1 MEVEIMKTLFVGIVA
16 VALLAILATPVFA
29 DTFPVEAG
37 PGNRPPEIY
46 LLESYYDICGAESGS
61 IPGGS
66 RPYIPVNGIQ
76 DAQSDG
82 CIELFDDIR
91 FDEYAFTGEQ
101 IGFLV
106 AVRDL
111 NGAPDI
117 GYAYFTVDGQHEVL
131 CNDITSW
138 YSEHEFW
145 EQIPAK
151 PFAHQGLAKATD
163 KVFECILTVEPSW
176 YGESFVSI
184 EAMDQAGAV
193 TDNGIAQTWFFNPA
207 IIVDLSTNDG
217 APSIEFEEGYPG
229 QTVMSTNK
237 LMITNLAEGGVDLWA
252 FMAADDLTDPSH
264 SGAKCPISN
273 VLDTDTQM
281 EFRCKIGTFEDD
293 NWDYITNKD
302 TSDSCG
308 WHEENCIV
316 IGPLEETE
324 TPPIPPRPKSLWV
337 QCLGALPLLYEE
349 YTMGP
354 RVDTL
359 TPPTFRCI
367 DPSISII
374 KNQASAECQFRLT
387 YPVPCI
393 GDFTEGAFHVIVR
406 AL

>member
-1 MEVEIMKTLFVGIVA
+1 MKTLFVGIVA
-16 VALLAILATPVFA
+16 VALLTILVTPVFA

-66 RPYIPVNGIQ
+66 RPYIPINGIQ

-82 CIELFDDIR
+82 CIELCDDIR

-131 CNDITSW
+131 CVDVTNSDGWIQGKW
-138 YSEHEFW
+138 PD
-145 EQIPAK
+145 QIPAK
-151 PFAHQGLAKATD
+151 PFAPEGFNYATD
-163 KVFECILTVEPSW
+163 KLFNCILTVEPSW
-176 YGESFVSI
+176 YGESMISI
-184 EAMDQAGAV
+184 EARDQAGTV

-217 APSIEFEEGYPG
+217 APSIEFENGFPG

-252 FMAADDLTDPSH
+252 FIAADDLTDPSH
-264 SGAKCPISN
+264 SGALCPISN
-273 VLDTDTQM
+273 VLDTDKQM

-293 NWDYITNKD
+293 DWDYITNKD

-308 WHEENCIV
+308 WHFDTQ
-316 IGPLEETE
+316 GPY
-324 TPPIPPRPKSLWV
+324 V
-337 QCLGALPLLYEE
+337 QCLGAQALLV
-349 YTMGP
+349 G
-354 RVDTL
+354 R
-359 TPPTFRCI
+359 TPA
-367 DPSISII
+367 DVSII

-393 GDFTEGAFHVIVR
+393 GDFTEGAFHVLVR

>member
-1 MEVEIMKTLFVGIVA
+1 MKTLFVGIVA
-16 VALLAILATPVFA
+16 VALLTILVTPVFA

-37 PGNRPPEIY
+37 PGNRAPEIY
-46 LLESYYDICGAESGS
+46 LVGSYYDICENNDPEGFH
-61 IPGGS
+61 GGS
-66 RPYIPVNGIQ
+66 RPYLPTNGIQ

-82 CIELFDDIR
+82 CIVLKDEIR

-101 IGFLV
+101 ILFTV
-106 AVRDL
+106 VVRDL

-131 CNDITSW
+131 CRDISDAAWLT
-138 YSEHEFW
+138 EGFW
-145 EQIPAK
+145 CDQVPEK
-151 PFAHQGLAKATD
+151 PFAGCGYRSLTD
-163 KVFECILTVEPSW
+163 KVFECLLTVEPSW
-176 YGESFVSI
+176 YGESMISI
-184 EAMDQAGAV
+184 EAMDQEGAV

-217 APSIEFEEGYPG
+217 APSIEFEEGFPG

-252 FMAADDLTDPSH
+252 FIAADDLTDPSH
-264 SGAKCPISN
+264 SGALCPYSN
-273 VLDTDTQM
+273 VLDTDVYM

-293 NWDYITNKD
+293 GWDYIHNKD
-302 TSDSCG
+302 TSTDCDCK
-308 WHEENCIV
+308 E
-316 IGPLEETE
+316 
-324 TPPIPPRPKSLWV
+324 
-337 QCLGALPLLYEE
+337 CLGALPLLQNFA
-349 YTMGP
+349 P
-354 RVDTL
+354 V
-359 TPPTFRCI
+359 
-367 DPSISII
+367 SII